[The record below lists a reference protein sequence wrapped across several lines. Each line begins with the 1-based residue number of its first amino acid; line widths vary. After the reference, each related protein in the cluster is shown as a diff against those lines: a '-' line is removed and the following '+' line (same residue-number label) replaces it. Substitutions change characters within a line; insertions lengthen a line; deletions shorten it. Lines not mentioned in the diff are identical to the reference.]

1 MGKPKLSF
9 KLSEG
14 KPRIPPA
21 LVLFLLSP
29 AIGELLSGSSPP
41 KEYFTVFGFTV
52 MTLLYG
58 GGALI
63 ARELKIRWGKGIGSL
78 LLLGASYGVF
88 EEGLMVASF
97 QNPSWQDIGILG
109 EYGRWLGIN
118 WVWAVELTFYH
129 ALISITVPIL
139 IVELAYPS
147 LRDEPWLHGRWR
159 KIVPILFF
167 SDTVFGYFAFPC
179 MTGFKPPIAPYLFLV
194 FTALLLAYLAKLLPR
209 DWARHGIKPMK
220 TPRYYAVICFLGA
233 ILCGVFFWVLPNILA
248 FSLGPL
254 LVSVGG
260 TVFLFGFFRHLVG
273 FNWGSSTPLH
283 RHGLVFGSLFVFI
296 LFSVLQEFDGSRLDD
311 TSGMS
316 LVGLSFFVGLLLLRR
331 RIVKQG
337 RLDVSEDID

>member
-1 MGKPKLSF
+1 M
-9 KLSEG
+9 SEG

-29 AIGELLSGSSPP
+29 AVGELLSGSSPP
-41 KEYFTVFGFTV
+41 TEYFTVFGFTV

-63 ARELKIRWGKGIGSL
+63 ARELKIKWGKGIGSL
-78 LLLGASYGVF
+78 LLLGASYGIF

-147 LRDEPWLHGRWR
+147 LRDKPLLHGRWR
-159 KIVPILFF
+159 KIVPVLFF
-167 SDTVFGYFAFPC
+167 ADIVFGYFAFPYE
-179 MTGFKPPIAPYLFLV
+179 TGFKPPIPPYLLILFM
-194 FTALLLAYLAKLLPR
+194 ALLFAYLAYLLPR
-209 DWARHGIKPMK
+209 DQARHGVKPMRS
-220 TPRYYAVICFLGA
+220 PRYYSVICFLGSIA
-233 ILCGVFFWVLPNILA
+233 CGMVFWVLPNILT

-254 LVSVGG
+254 LVILIG
-260 TVFLFGFFRHLVG
+260 TLFLLGFFRHLAS
-273 FNWGSSTPLH
+273 FDWSNSSPLH

-296 LFSVLQEFDGSRLDD
+296 IFSVLQEFDGSRLDD
-311 TSGMS
+311 TTGMS
-316 LVGLSFFVGLLLLRR
+316 LVGVSFFIGLVLLRR
-331 RIVKQG
+331 RIIKQSSIA
-337 RLDVSEDID
+337 VSEDMNNHEPSDTL